1 MNIKKK
7 LSDVLSET
15 DLKKLEELNNLHAMK
30 IVKNYVTLLK
40 PDKVTVITDS
50 EEDIE
55 YVRNLAI
62 KNGEEKKLTMEGHT
76 IHYDGY
82 YDQARDKSNTKVL
95 ITPDMKMSKVINTK
109 GRDEGLKEI
118 LGIMDGVM
126 EGKEA
131 LVRFF
136 CLGPLNSKFSICALQ
151 ITDSSYVGHS
161 EDILYRSGYEQFKN
175 LKGSKDFFYFIHSA
189 GQLDENNNSK
199 NIDKRRIYIDL
210 LENRVLTVNNQY
222 GGNSLGLKK
231 LALRLAIYKANKE
244 GWLTEHMF
252 IMGIK
257 PDKKNRIT
265 YFTGAFPSAC
275 GKTST
280 AMVPGQTIVGDDIA
294 YIKMNEEGIAYTV
307 NIEQGIFGIITDV
320 NSEDDPVIHEV
331 LNTPRELIF
340 SNILVKDD
348 TPFWLNMGK
357 DLPDEGVNHSGEWK
371 LGNKDKEGKDIAHA
385 HKNARYTVR
394 IHELENADP
403 KLNDPD
409 GVPISGIIYG
419 GRDSDTSVP
428 VYQSLDWI
436 HGVFI
441 GASIE
446 SETTSATLG
455 QEGVR
460 KFSPMANLDFLVVPL
475 GTYIKNHISFGKKLK
490 EEPIIFATN
499 YFLKEDGEFLNKKL
513 NKKVWLMWMEG
524 RIHNEFDAIE
534 TPVGLIPEY
543 NDIKNLFKQVLNK
556 EYSKEEYE
564 KQFSIRIKKW
574 LEKMD
579 RIEDIYKFE
588 DNIPDEFL
596 NCLYSQKRRLME
608 MKKKINKDTVKPSEL
623 I

>member
-1 MNIKKK
+1 MAIEKR
-7 LSDVLSET
+7 LLDVLDET
-15 DLKKLEELNNLHAMK
+15 SLKKLEELDNIYVMA
-30 IVKNYVTLLK
+30 IVENYVTLLN

-50 EEDIE
+50 KEDIE
-55 YVRNLAI
+55 YVKNLAI
-62 KNGEEKKLTMEGHT
+62 KNGEEKKLAMAGHT

-95 ITPDMKMSKVINTK
+95 ITPDMAMSKVINTI

-118 LGIMDGVM
+118 LKIMDGVM
-126 EGKEA
+126 KGKEA

-136 CLGPLNSKFSICALQ
+136 CLGPLNSKFAICALQ

-161 EDILYRSGYEQFKN
+161 EDILYRSGYKQFKN
-175 LKGSKDFFYFIHSA
+175 LKGSNDFFYFIHSA
-189 GQLDENNNSK
+189 GQLDKNNNSK
-199 NIDKRRIYIDL
+199 DIDKRRIYIDL

-244 GWLTEHMF
+244 DWLAEHMF

-280 AMVPGQTIVGDDIA
+280 AMVSGQTIVGDDNA

-320 NSEDDPVIHEV
+320 NPEDDPVIYEV

-340 SNILVKDD
+340 SNILVTED

-357 DLPDEGVNHSGEWK
+357 ELPDKGVNLSGKWK

-394 IHELENADP
+394 IQELENADP

-419 GRDSDTSVP
+419 SRDSDTSVP
-428 VYQSLDWI
+428 VYQSLGWI

-455 QEGVR
+455 QEGC
-460 KFSPMANLDFLVVPL
+460 A
-475 GTYIKNHISFGKKLK
+475 
-490 EEPIIFATN
+490 
-499 YFLKEDGEFLNKKL
+499 
-513 NKKVWLMWMEG
+513 
-524 RIHNEFDAIE
+524 
-534 TPVGLIPEY
+534 
-543 NDIKNLFKQVLNK
+543 
-556 EYSKEEYE
+556 E
-564 KQFSIRIKKW
+564 K
-574 LEKMD
+574 
-579 RIEDIYKFE
+579 
-588 DNIPDEFL
+588 
-596 NCLYSQKRRLME
+596 
-608 MKKKINKDTVKPSEL
+608 
-623 I
+623 

>member
-1 MNIKKK
+1 MAIEKQLLEIIGQTN
-7 LSDVLSET
+7 
-15 DLKKLEELNNLHAMK
+15 LKKLEELNNPHMMA
-30 IVKNYVTLLK
+30 IVENYITLLK

-50 EEDIE
+50 KEDIE

-62 KNGEEKKLTMEGHT
+62 KNSEEKKLVMEGHT
-76 IHYDGY
+76 VHFDGY

-95 ITPDMKMSKVINTK
+95 ITRDMKMSKVINTID
-109 GRDEGLKEI
+109 REEGLKEI
-118 LGIMDGVM
+118 SEIMDGVM
-126 EGKEA
+126 KGREA

-136 CLGPLNSKFSICALQ
+136 CLGPLNSKFSFCALQ
-151 ITDSSYVGHS
+151 ITDSAYVGHS
-161 EDILYRSGYEQFKN
+161 EDILYRSGCEQFKN
-175 LKGSKDFFYFIHSA
+175 LNGSKEFFYFIHSA
-189 GQLDENNNSK
+189 GRLDENKNSK
-199 NIDKRRIYIDL
+199 DIDKRRIYVDL

-222 GGNSLGLKK
+222 GGNSIGLKK

-244 GWLTEHMF
+244 DWLTEHMF

-280 AMVPGQTIVGDDIA
+280 AMIPGQTIVGDDIA
-294 YIKMNEEGIAYTV
+294 YIKMGEDGKAYTV

-320 NSEDDPVIHEV
+320 NPEDDPVIYEV
-331 LNTPRELIF
+331 LTTPRELIF

-348 TPFWLNMGK
+348 TPYWLNMGK
-357 DLPDEGVNHSGEWK
+357 DLPDEGTNHSGKWK
-371 LGNKDKEGKDIAHA
+371 LGKKDKEGKEIKHA

-394 IHELENADP
+394 IQELENADP
-403 KLNDPD
+403 KLDDPN

-428 VYQSLDWI
+428 VYQSLNWV

-441 GASIE
+441 GASVE

-475 GTYIKNHISFGKKLK
+475 GTYINNHITFGEKLSK
-490 EEPIIFATN
+490 TPVIFGTN
-499 YFLKEDGEFLNKKL
+499 YFLKENGVFLNAKL
-513 NKKVWLMWMEG
+513 DKKVWLMWMEG
-524 RIHNEFDAIE
+524 RVHNEFDAIE
-534 TPVGLIPEY
+534 TPIGFIPVY
-543 NDIKNLFKQVLNK
+543 NDLKDLFKQVLNK
-556 EYSKEEYE
+556 EYSQEEYE
-564 KQFSIRIKKW
+564 RQFSIRAERW
-574 LEKMD
+574 VEKMD
-579 RIEDIYKFE
+579 RIEEIYKFE

-596 NCLYSQKRRLME
+596 NCLYSQRRRLIE
-608 MKKKINKDTVKPSEL
+608 MKEKFSKDVVKPSEL
-623 I
+623 T